1 MPIVNPNGQQV
12 MSQQQMAEIVAVQ
25 QYQATYLGLVQ
36 VFTADALRRQSQL
49 DNEWKE
55 EDQKLDTDWIC
66 DTAKQVATEAMKRLG
81 INIV

>member
-1 MPIVNPNGQQV
+1 MSNIIGPNGQQV
-12 MSQQQMAEIVAVQ
+12 MSQQQAAEMYAVQ

-36 VFTADALRRQSQL
+36 VCTADALRRHHPE
-49 DNEWKE
+49 DNWKD

-66 DTAKQVATEAMKRLG
+66 DTAKQIATDAMKRLG